1 MDKLKINPYGWLK
14 LQIAHYAIKNNSKVF
29 KVGKK

>member
-1 MDKLKINPYGWLK
+1 MNKWKINPYGWPE
-14 LQIAHYAIKNNSKVF
+14 LQIDHYEIKNNSKVF